1 MYEEGF
7 IVKLF
12 DWCIKNAGKLNKS
25 DEYNKYVKV
34 NIIKVNIINIIN
46 M

>member
-1 MYEEGF
+1 MYKGS

-12 DWCIKNAGKLNKS
+12 NWCIKNAGELNKY

-34 NIIKVNIINIIN
+34 IKKNHLR